1 MDSKTTS
8 QNIKSAFV
16 NNGFVTFLKNNIE
29 DFSRVLI
36 VIFLVVT
43 LSLVTTNFAT
53 FPNLMNVL
61 RAASL
66 NLILATGLAFTMLVS
81 GIDLSIGSIIA
92 LSTMV
97 FAPYFQEGRT
107 ILEMVYGIAGIL
119 VLSSAIGMINGSAVA
134 FLRLP
139 PFLVTF
145 AIGNIARGLSY
156 YLTRGTVFAKFTPTF
171 RFIGSGE
178 LFGIPMPVI
187 FAGLVLILVGL
198 LLNKTVFG
206 RRIYAVGSNR
216 EAAHYSGI
224 KVNKTIISAY
234 MLSAL
239 IAGFGGIIYLSRLNA
254 AEAYIGLD
262 FHLNAISA
270 AAIGGISFKGGRGNV
285 FGIIIG
291 ALLLTLVNNGM
302 NLLGVQSDWQ
312 MGITGLIIII
322 GVLLDRSY
330 TKRQE

>member
-1 MDSKTTS
+1 MKSTTA
-8 QNIKSAFV
+8 NE
-16 NNGFVTFLKNNIE
+16 NNGFSLFLKDNIE

-36 VIFLVVT
+36 VVILIVT
-43 LSLVTTNFAT
+43 LTLVTPNFASVT
-53 FPNLMNVL
+53 NLMNVL

-66 NLILATGLAFTMLVS
+66 NLILATGIAISMLVS

-92 LSTMV
+92 LSTMM

-107 ILEMVYGIAGIL
+107 VLEMVYGIVGIL
-119 VLSSAIGMINGSAVA
+119 ITSMAIGAINGSAIA
-134 FLRLP
+134 YLGLP

-145 AIGNIARGLSY
+145 AIGNIARGTSY
-156 YLTRGTVFAKFTPTF
+156 YLTRGVVFAKFTPVF

-187 FAGLVLILVGL
+187 FAGLVLIIIGL
-198 LLNKTVFG
+198 MLNKTSLG
-206 RRIYAVGSNR
+206 RRIYAVGSNK
-216 EAAHYSGI
+216 EAAFYSGI
-224 KVNKTIISAY
+224 KVNRTLISAY

-262 FHLNAISA
+262 FPLNAISA

-291 ALLLTLVNNGM
+291 ALLLTLVSNGM
-302 NLLGVQSDWQ
+302 NLLGVNSDWQ
-312 MGITGLIIII
+312 MGITGIIIII

-330 TKRQE
+330 AKKRD